1 MSFRTDK
8 RLSWHY
14 YLKALKRSGAAEVRQ
29 SKEDT
34 AIGDLEIK
42 PKMTEEQ
49 KRALEE
55 AVKRA
60 IEIWLKIKSTLF
72 AGLEVG

>member
-1 MSFRTDK
+1 M
-8 RLSWHY
+8 
-14 YLKALKRSGAAEVRQ
+14 KRSKLAEEQ
-29 SKEDT
+29 I
-34 AIGDLEIK
+34 AL

-60 IEIWLKIKSTLF
+60 IEDWLKNKSTQ
-72 AGLEVG
+72 A

>member
-1 MSFRTDK
+1 VSFRTDK

-14 YLKALKRSGAAEVRQ
+14 YLKAVKSSGAAEVRQ

-60 IEIWLKIKSTLF
+60 IEDWLKNRSTPRKLR
-72 AGLEVG
+72 GG

>member
-1 MSFRTDK
+1 MK
-8 RLSWHY
+8 
-14 YLKALKRSGAAEVRQ
+14 KSGAAEEQIALRQ
-29 SKEDT
+29 SKEDN
-34 AIGDLEIK
+34 AIGDLKIR

-49 KRALEE
+49 KYAFEE

-60 IEIWLKIKSTLF
+60 IEDWLKNKSTLF